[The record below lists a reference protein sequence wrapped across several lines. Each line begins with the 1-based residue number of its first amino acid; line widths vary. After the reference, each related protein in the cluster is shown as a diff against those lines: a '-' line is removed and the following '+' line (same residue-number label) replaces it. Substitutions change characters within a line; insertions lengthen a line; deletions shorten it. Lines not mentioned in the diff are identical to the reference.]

1 MADTLYILKYY
12 SILIDSFFILV
23 ALLYVYAPI
32 YLLIY
37 ARLNIYNARDSVIN
51 HIFYAGEHR
60 S

>member
-12 SILIDSFFILV
+12 SILIDPFFILV
-23 ALLYVYAPI
+23 ALLYIYAPI

-37 ARLNIYNARDSVIN
+37 TRLYIYNARDSVVKP
-51 HIFYAGEHR
+51 HFYASEHR